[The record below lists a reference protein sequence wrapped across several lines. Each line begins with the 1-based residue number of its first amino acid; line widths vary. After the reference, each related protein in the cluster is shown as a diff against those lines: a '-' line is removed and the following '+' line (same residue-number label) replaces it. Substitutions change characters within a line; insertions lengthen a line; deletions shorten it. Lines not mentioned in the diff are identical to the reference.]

1 MFLSRNNH
9 RIWLYLAKR
18 QLSKFSHT
26 SVFMQTGLKIRELPM
41 VVQKVN
47 DVLKIEEL
55 NQVSKSDPSD
65 VSPTTNNTI
74 TLPSQQD
81 REIMEG
87 FNRIVTVTGLF
98 KVLEAIPAQEVT
110 PTVAVHCLKR
120 IIYLNNNLARRN
132 NFEIDVSISFTNNHK
147 VDSLYRRK
155 ISNFTSIG
163 KFLSLTILLLSR
175 VTMKFILSNDY

>member
-9 RIWLYLAKR
+9 QLGLYLAKR
-18 QLSKFSHT
+18 QLSSKFSHT

-55 NQVSKSDPSD
+55 NQIGNGSKSSTSCDIAD
-65 VSPTTNNTI
+65 TADIAVTHTV
-74 TLPSQQD
+74 TLPSAND

-87 FNRIVTVTGLF
+87 FNRIVSVSGLF
-98 KVLEAIPAQEVT
+98 KLLETVPAQKVT

-120 IIYLNNNLARRN
+120 IIHLNNTRRRN
-132 NFEIDVSISFTNNHK
+132 NFEIDVS
-147 VDSLYRRK
+147 
-155 ISNFTSIG
+155 
-163 KFLSLTILLLSR
+163 LSPITTEL
-175 VTMKFILSNDY
+175 

>member
-1 MFLSRNNH
+1 
-9 RIWLYLAKR
+9 
-18 QLSKFSHT
+18 
-26 SVFMQTGLKIRELPM
+26 MQTGLKIRELPM

-147 VDSLYRRK
+147 VDSLYRKK
-155 ISNFTSIG
+155 ISNFTRIG

-175 VTMKFILSNDY
+175 VTMKFILSNDF

>member
-9 RIWLYLAKR
+9 QLWLYLAKR
-18 QLSKFSHT
+18 QLSSKFSHT

-55 NQVSKSDPSD
+55 NQSGNGSKSSASYDIAD
-65 VSPTTNNTI
+65 TAVTHTV
-74 TLPSQQD
+74 TLPSAND

-87 FNRIVTVTGLF
+87 FNRIVSVSGLF
-98 KVLEAIPAQEVT
+98 KLLETLPAQKVT

-120 IIYLNNNLARRN
+120 IIHLNNTRRRN
-132 NFEIDVSISFTNNHK
+132 NFEIDVS
-147 VDSLYRRK
+147 
-155 ISNFTSIG
+155 
-163 KFLSLTILLLSR
+163 LSTCNYIIINYNCSCYFETPSVFERNLSTI
-175 VTMKFILSNDY
+175 

>member
-1 MFLSRNNH
+1 
-9 RIWLYLAKR
+9 
-18 QLSKFSHT
+18 
-26 SVFMQTGLKIRELPM
+26 MQTGLKIRELPM

-147 VDSLYRRK
+147 VDSLYRKK
-155 ISNFTSIG
+155 ISNFTRIG
-163 KFLSLTILLLSR
+163 KLLSLTILLLSR
-175 VTMKFILSNDY
+175 VTMKFILSNDF

>member
-1 MFLSRNNH
+1 
-9 RIWLYLAKR
+9 
-18 QLSKFSHT
+18 
-26 SVFMQTGLKIRELPM
+26 MQTGLKIRELPM

-55 NQVSKSDPSD
+55 NQVSKSDSSD
-65 VSPTTNNTI
+65 VSPTTNNTV

-132 NFEIDVSISFTNNHK
+132 NFEIDVSISFTINLK
-147 VDSLYRRK
+147 VDS
-155 ISNFTSIG
+155 
-163 KFLSLTILLLSR
+163 
-175 VTMKFILSNDY
+175 

>member
-1 MFLSRNNH
+1 MFLTRNNH
-9 RIWLYLAKR
+9 RIWLFLAKR

-47 DVLKIEEL
+47 NVLKIEEL
-55 NQVSKSDPSD
+55 TDQGSEKSLSNVSTSA
-65 VSPTTNNTI
+65 TNNTV

-120 IIYLNNNLARRN
+120 IIYLNNNQARRN
-132 NFEIDVSISFTNNHK
+132 NFEIDVSIITLFY
-147 VDSLYRRK
+147 SLRL
-155 ISNFTSIG
+155 SNE
-163 KFLSLTILLLSR
+163 LSR
-175 VTMKFILSNDY
+175 VLKFLAKN